1 MEYNAKLL
9 EEKRQLYLEKRKD
22 AEKNIYNLQSY
33 ENDFL
38 VRFTC
43 DTTAIEGNTLTMKET
58 RELLLYER
66 TPEGKTLRE
75 IYEQV
80 NNKKAF
86 FYITQEIKKGRDL
99 DEEII
104 CQIHKLL
111 LENIFPGGL
120 YRQNNVY
127 IQGAKHECPDYHE
140 LPGLL
145 RDFYKELKN
154 KNDFCTMPES
164 KTSPFEAACW
174 VHAEFV
180 GIHPYRDGN
189 GRASRMLMNY
199 QLIKYDY
206 LPVNVPFERR
216 MDYYRALDGY
226 HCSGDMVPFIELIHE
241 LEMKELNLFLK
252 GLS

>member
-9 EEKRQLYLEKRKD
+9 EAKRQLYLEKRKD

-75 IYEQV
+75 IFEQV

-86 FYITQEIKKGRDL
+86 LYITQEIKKGRDL

-180 GIHPYRDGN
+180 GIHPYRGGN

-226 HCSGDMVPFIELIHE
+226 HCSGDMVPFIELIYE